1 MHLRF
6 LHWLSLLL
14 LGPCVLN
21 GQIVNVESARLD
33 ENKMGW
39 QGLVDLNFMALKNN
53 AHLFQ
58 FNNKLRAQ
66 YVKDRHRWLLLHD
79 INVNMSGTF
88 NFEQNTFQHLRYGWM
103 VDSPLV
109 LEAFV
114 QNQYDKIQLIKH
126 RLLAGVGLRL
136 MFLEKGL
143 LVTYYGITAMG
154 EYEQEINQTK
164 GDLYARMSTYL
175 NLKFTLKDWLHWYNT
190 AYYQPLFSNVTDYRI
205 MVNSTLE
212 FKVNHRLSMVTRF
225 GMNYDS
231 SPVDNALVPALTYR
245 LTNGFAYKI

>member
-1 MHLRF
+1 MSLR
-6 LHWLSLLL
+6 SLGLL
-14 LGPCVLN
+14 ACLILVHHVLK

-33 ENKMGW
+33 ENQSGW

-58 FNNKLRAQ
+58 LNNKLRTQ
-66 YVKDRHRWLLLHD
+66 FVKGPHRWLLLHD
-79 INVNMSGTF
+79 ININMSSTF

-114 QNQYDKIQLIKH
+114 QNQYDKIQRIKH
-126 RLLAGVGLRL
+126 RLLAGAGLRL
-136 MFLEKGL
+136 MFMEKGL
-143 LVTYYGITAMG
+143 LATYYGITAMG
-154 EYEQEINQTK
+154 EYEQEINSST
-164 GDLYARMSTYL
+164 GEAYMRLSTYL
-175 NLKFTLKDWLHWYNT
+175 NLKFTLKEWLHWYNT
-190 AYYQPLFSNVTDYRI
+190 AYYQPLFRNVTDYRV
-205 MVNSTLE
+205 MVNSSLE
-212 FKVNHRLSMVTRF
+212 IKLNHRLSMLTRF

-231 SPVDNALVPALTYR
+231 NPVDNALVPAFTYR